1 MKWNDSSYHEMNN
14 LIIGCMYKVHKKVG
28 PGFLECIYHKLLE
41 IELLKCF
48 ELVEIEKQYRFLYEN
63 VEIGNYILDLVI
75 ENKVLVEVKAV
86 KEINDHHKA
95 QIISQLRMSNILIG
109 FLVNFSKKDLLFK
122 RYDNFYEIERLN
134 MKL

>member
-28 PGFLECIYHKLLE
+28 PGFLECIYHKILK

>member
-28 PGFLECIYHKLLE
+28 PGFLECIYHKILK

-75 ENKVLVEVKAV
+75 ENKVIVEVKAV

-95 QIISQLRMSNILIG
+95 QILYFQK
-109 FLVNFSKKDLLFK
+109 VQHLFQML
-122 RYDNFYEIERLN
+122 E
-134 MKL
+134 

>member
-1 MKWNDSSYHEMNN
+1 MKWNDSFYHEMNN
-14 LIIGCMYKVHKKVG
+14 LIIGCMYKVHKKIG
-28 PGFLECIYHKLLE
+28 PGFLEFIYHKVLE
-41 IELLKCF
+41 IELSKCF
-48 ELVEIEKQYRFLYEN
+48 EQVETEKQYEFRYEG
-63 VEIGNYILDLVI
+63 VEIGKYVLDLVI

-109 FLVNFSKKDLLFK
+109 FLVNFSKKDLVFK

-134 MKL
+134 LKL